1 MNLYLLKRV
10 LSIFLILLISTQWV
24 FGLITVKLVEEVWV
38 EQKISEHKLKLS
50 NKVSTDLGI
59 SADIKFEEINP
70 SQYLRLGYGAPFV
83 VTHEV
88 SGEERHFKI
97 SDDEVTSEYQVTKI
111 KLSDFNKESSKKI
124 GYIISHIFLT
134 YLESQ
139 ESFDF
144 FSYKFPDQ
152 LNQNFIKNFS
162 PNFSFDIPT
171 PPPDLFL

>member
-1 MNLYLLKRV
+1 MKLYLLKRV
-10 LSIFLILLISTQWV
+10 LSIFLILLISTQWI
-24 FGLITVKLVEEVWV
+24 FGLITVKLVEEIWV

-50 NKVSTDLGI
+50 DKVSSDIGV
-59 SADIKFEEINP
+59 SDDIKFEEINP
-70 SQYLRLGYGAPFV
+70 SQYLRLGYGAPFMV
-83 VTHEV
+83 SHEV
-88 SGEERHFKI
+88 DGEQLHFKI
-97 SDDEVTSEYQVTKI
+97 AENEVITDYQVNKI

-139 ESFDF
+139 ESFNF

-171 PPPDLFL
+171 PPPQFFI